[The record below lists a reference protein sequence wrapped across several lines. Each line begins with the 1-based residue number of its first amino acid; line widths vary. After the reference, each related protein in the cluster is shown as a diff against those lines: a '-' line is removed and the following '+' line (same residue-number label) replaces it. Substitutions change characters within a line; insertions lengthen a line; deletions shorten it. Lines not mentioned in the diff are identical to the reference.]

1 MSDGGGYRVTHQSER
16 DMLALCGKLCRML
29 RALPTGF
36 FLGLDVWLEHR
47 LRDSVCLFSI
57 HLPDDLL

>member
-1 MSDGGGYRVTHQSER
+1 
-16 DMLALCGKLCRML
+16 ML